1 MARKSRVKA
10 TGSSPEQIINFRFR
24 IDGVEKNSEAFKAV
38 KRDINKRMR
47 DVMVRVG
54 ERDVL
59 PDVRAQFPV
68 RTGAM
73 ASSLKIERERSGVFV
88 GSRLR
93 GQRNRALGWI
103 DFGGRRPRDA
113 QYRQGS
119 KAIVRTLDAK
129 RTLIDQ
135 RVLDGVLDEF
145 RAKGMDVGR
154 RP

>member
-1 MARKSRVKA
+1 MASRVKA
-10 TGSSPEQIINFRFR
+10 TGTSPDQLINFRFR

-38 KRDINKRMR
+38 KRDINRRMR
-47 DVMVRVG
+47 DVMIRVG

-73 ASSLKIERERSGVFV
+73 AASLKIERERSGVFV

-93 GQRNRALGWI
+93 TARNRALGWI
-103 DFGGRRPRDA
+103 DFGGKRPRDSMF
-113 QYRQGS
+113 RRGPHI
-119 KAIVRTLDAK
+119 IVRTLDAK

-135 RVLDGVLDEF
+135 RVFDGVLDEF
-145 RAKGMDVGR
+145 KSKGFEVGK
-154 RP
+154 